1 MKYLKFLLP
10 AALLALL
17 LTIGCGGGGTGGSGG
32 GGGGG
37 GGGGTD
43 LGSAA
48 PLAGNYVEFVGGRAD
63 SVYDP
68 LNMKVGDSYQIKAV
82 KYDAAGN
89 RTVLTASNFGLIGA
103 NGSQISISNSGV
115 ITVLAAAPGI
125 FSVSCSASG
134 SGVDTT
140 LSQDC
145 HVATESTTITG
156 VVQGDSSKVGI
167 KYIQIN
173 AYNSLGQMIAGA
185 TTGDNGVFKMF
196 VPSNVTGI
204 SVKASTINTTKFY
217 RSIYYNKK
225 YYSTDG
231 VNCPIVL
238 GAITPGAANPLP
250 NVVFIPETS
259 GGPPPPPAGCF

>member
-17 LTIGCGGGGTGGSGG
+17 LTVGCGGGGTGGTG

-43 LGSAA
+43 LGSAP

-82 KYDAAGN
+82 KYDAVGN

-103 NGSQISISNSGV
+103 NSSQVTISNSGV
-115 ITVLAAAPGI
+115 ITILGAAPGI
-125 FSVSCSASG
+125 FNVTCNASG

-156 VVQGDSSKVGI
+156 FVKGDSSKVGV
-167 KYIQIN
+167 KYVQIN
-173 AYNSLGQMIAGA
+173 AFNSLGQQIAGA
-185 TTGDNGVFKMF
+185 TTGDGGAFTMT
-196 VPSNVTGI
+196 VPSNVAGI
-204 SVKASTINTTKFY
+204 SIKASTINTSKFY
-217 RSIYYNKK
+217 RSIYFAKK

-231 VNCPIVL
+231 VNCPIKL
-238 GAITPGAANPLP
+238 GTIIPGAANPLSD
-250 NVVFIPETS
+250 VLYLPETS
-259 GGPPPPPAGCF
+259 AGPPPPPAGCF